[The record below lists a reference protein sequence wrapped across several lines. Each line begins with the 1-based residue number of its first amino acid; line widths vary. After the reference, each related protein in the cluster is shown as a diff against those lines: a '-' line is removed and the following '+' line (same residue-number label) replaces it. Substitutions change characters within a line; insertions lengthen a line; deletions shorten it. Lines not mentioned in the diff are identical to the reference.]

1 MEKEE
6 CIDWI
11 RAYRA
16 AGFPWRRR
24 VCPRLFLGCPDFVGA
39 GGFRGGGVGFQLP
52 VVRPQALRLRQA
64 HPPYRG
70 DTLFSN
76 ARESEKRVSPRYER
90 SAAQRRNPFG
100 RTT

>member
-52 VVRPQALRLRQA
+52 VVRPKRLRLWAADR
-64 HPPYRG
+64 PYRG
-70 DTLFSN
+70 DTFFTDEELDGVAFELGGVTFSVFHML
-76 ARESEKRVSPRYER
+76 SQHRV
-90 SAAQRRNPFG
+90 
-100 RTT
+100 